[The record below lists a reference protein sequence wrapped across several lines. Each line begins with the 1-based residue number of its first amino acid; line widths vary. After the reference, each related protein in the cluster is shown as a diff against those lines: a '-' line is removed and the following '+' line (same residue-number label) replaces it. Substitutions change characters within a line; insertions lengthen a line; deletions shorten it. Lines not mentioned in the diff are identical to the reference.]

1 MGHKHQCGRGRRP
14 HRLYT
19 SLRGGRRFQWTQTL
33 LREWAVTHVER
44 FLLKPAVFEKTE
56 DNRR

>member
-1 MGHKHQCGRGRRP
+1 MTNRFHRRLQSMLRTDGHTVRQRNV
-14 HRLYT
+14 L
-19 SLRGGRRFQWTQTL
+19 S
-33 LREWAVTHVER
+33 HVER